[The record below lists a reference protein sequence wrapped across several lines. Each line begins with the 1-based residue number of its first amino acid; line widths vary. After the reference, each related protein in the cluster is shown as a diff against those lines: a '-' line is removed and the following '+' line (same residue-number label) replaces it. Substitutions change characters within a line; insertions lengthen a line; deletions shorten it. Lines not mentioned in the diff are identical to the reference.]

1 MKHFFFNIL
10 FVLLSTW
17 LTAQNTTIIVLDEA
31 NQPIPSAH
39 IKIMETNKFIIS
51 DNKGEA
57 TIEFINQNQ
66 LTVEV
71 SFIGYVTQQKVL
83 VPNQQVKVVLKEDVV
98 SLNSF
103 VITGQY
109 AENNPEKAVQKI
121 TIIDKEK
128 IDKMGA
134 VNLTDV
140 LQNETNI
147 RLTQDGILGS
157 SMSLQGV
164 SGENVKIMIDGVA
177 VIGKQDGSI
186 DLSQLN
192 LNDVERIEIVE
203 GPMSV
208 NYGTDA
214 LAGVVNI
221 ITKTPNK
228 QGLNFSLN
236 SYYENVGKYNLDG
249 TVSQAFGNH
258 AVSLSLGRN
267 YFDGWK
273 ETDPLFKENEPI
285 ADSTRFKTWKPK
297 EQYFGKFKYQYQQKN
312 TSVIYTLSAFDEKI
326 TNRGMPR
333 LPYYE
338 TAFDDYYNT
347 QRIDNSIQFKTK
359 FNKQKQIN
367 FLVAYNYFERI
378 KNTFFKDLT
387 TLNEVLTTNSSDQ
400 DTSGFDLITIRTFF
414 ANANDSIKVNYQIGI
429 DLNRESAEG
438 VRIENNTKQ
447 IGDYATFASLEYKPF
462 QNTIVRPGIRYAYN
476 TEYEA
481 PILPSINVKQTFKKI
496 NIRASYAKGFRA
508 PSLKEL
514 HFNFVDVNHNIVGNN
529 NLLAET
535 SNNFNLAVNY
545 SRLKKAFLLK
555 VEVASFYNK
564 IDDLITLAQITGTE
578 YSYVNVGSFSTNGI
592 QFNGNVSYNHF
603 MMGIGVSYIGRE
615 NIISSLSDVNKYS
628 YSPEYKINMNYEVK
642 KWKSFVALFY
652 KYNGK
657 LTSFVINGNNE
668 VYQTYI
674 NPYQMADLSVGKK
687 FFQNKIAITLG
698 SKNIF
703 DVKNVDAVA
712 TGGAHSSGGGN
723 SMIAMGRTYFVKLN
737 LNVNYDKK

>member
-236 SYYENVGKYNLDG
+236 SYYEK
-249 TVSQAFGNH
+249 
-258 AVSLSLGRN
+258 LSN
-267 YFDGWK
+267 IK
-273 ETDPLFKENEPI
+273 E
-285 ADSTRFKTWKPK
+285 KP
-297 EQYFGKFKYQYQQKN
+297 Y
-312 TSVIYTLSAFDEKI
+312 
-326 TNRGMPR
+326 
-333 LPYYE
+333 
-338 TAFDDYYNT
+338 
-347 QRIDNSIQFKTK
+347 
-359 FNKQKQIN
+359 
-367 FLVAYNYFERI
+367 
-378 KNTFFKDLT
+378 
-387 TLNEVLTTNSSDQ
+387 
-400 DTSGFDLITIRTFF
+400 
-414 ANANDSIKVNYQIGI
+414 
-429 DLNRESAEG
+429 
-438 VRIENNTKQ
+438 
-447 IGDYATFASLEYKPF
+447 
-462 QNTIVRPGIRYAYN
+462 
-476 TEYEA
+476 
-481 PILPSINVKQTFKKI
+481 
-496 NIRASYAKGFRA
+496 
-508 PSLKEL
+508 
-514 HFNFVDVNHNIVGNN
+514 
-529 NLLAET
+529 
-535 SNNFNLAVNY
+535 
-545 SRLKKAFLLK
+545 
-555 VEVASFYNK
+555 
-564 IDDLITLAQITGTE
+564 
-578 YSYVNVGSFSTNGI
+578 
-592 QFNGNVSYNHF
+592 
-603 MMGIGVSYIGRE
+603 
-615 NIISSLSDVNKYS
+615 
-628 YSPEYKINMNYEVK
+628 
-642 KWKSFVALFY
+642 
-652 KYNGK
+652 
-657 LTSFVINGNNE
+657 
-668 VYQTYI
+668 
-674 NPYQMADLSVGKK
+674 
-687 FFQNKIAITLG
+687 
-698 SKNIF
+698 
-703 DVKNVDAVA
+703 
-712 TGGAHSSGGGN
+712 
-723 SMIAMGRTYFVKLN
+723 
-737 LNVNYDKK
+737 